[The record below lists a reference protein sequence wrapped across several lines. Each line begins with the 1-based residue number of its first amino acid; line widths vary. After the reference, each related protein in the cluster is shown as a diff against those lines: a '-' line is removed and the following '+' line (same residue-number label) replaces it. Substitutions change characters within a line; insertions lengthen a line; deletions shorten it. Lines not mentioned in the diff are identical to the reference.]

1 MRVIREYRFKIGT
14 KVPFAQWPEIVH
26 RFLEEQGLVSH
37 RFLYRFSEYV
47 HEPEVQPKACG
58 RLKRDCPEIGEA
70 RCMPTAVSGMSEWVL
85 TNIADDA
92 DYPAERLLSL
102 MGRIQ
107 RTYGFA
113 QAALFFCD
121 VDFFGGVIP
130 CELEGDPY
138 REGAWKLHGSGI
150 TMYRDAVFGDAE
162 LEMSIDV
169 LRDGC
174 LLDASAYCEAMQR
187 LLPKIRVESLL
198 RIVLTE
204 EERQRAEQ
212 ISQAA
217 EPMLEKCRAFFRER
231 MPERWTQTLD
241 AASYSLATAMKKLA
255 KRYGYEYSMVWAGG
269 TFGLAKRTERGHV
282 VFITADAGPSRTRTE
297 FCVYLQGI
305 GFNHCLSKAGFA
317 PTCQAELEAA
327 LGQAMDCVTAFE
339 QTLLPAL
346 DALFPECPAWF
357 EPSVRA

>member
-1 MRVIREYRFKIGT
+1 MRVIRAYRFRIGT
-14 KVPFAQWPEIVH
+14 KIPFGQWPEIVH
-26 RFLEEQGLVSH
+26 RYLEEQGLSSR

-47 HEPEVQPKACG
+47 HEPEVQPKAYG

-70 RCMPTAVSGMSEWVL
+70 RCIPTAVSGMSEWVL
-85 TNIADDA
+85 TNIADEA
-92 DYPAERLLSL
+92 DFPAERLLPL

-113 QAALFFCD
+113 QAALSCWD
-121 VDFFGGVIP
+121 VNFFGGVIP

-138 REGAWKLHGSGI
+138 REGTWKLHGSGI

-162 LEMSIDV
+162 LEMCIDV

-174 LLDASAYCEAMQR
+174 LLDASAYCEAMQQ
-187 LLPKIRVESLL
+187 LLPKIRVESTMK
-198 RIVLTE
+198 IVLTE
-204 EERQRAEQ
+204 AERQHAAQ

-217 EPMLEKCRAFFRER
+217 EPMLERCRVFFQER
-231 MPERWTQTLD
+231 MPERWTQTFD
-241 AASYSLATAMKKLA
+241 AARYSLATAMKKLA
-255 KRYGYEYSMVWAGG
+255 KRYGYAYSMVWSGG
-269 TFGLAKRTERGHV
+269 MFGLAKRTERGHV

-297 FCVYLQGI
+297 FSVYLQGI

-317 PTCQAELEAA
+317 PVTQAELEAV
-327 LGQAMDCVTAFE
+327 LEQAMDCVAEFE
-339 QTLLPAL
+339 QTLLPAA

-357 EPSVRA
+357 EPSARA